1 VIHWTHTFAWRN
13 STIRLVSGCG
23 PLDVDGVIA
32 ELEIGYERATADIL
46 HSYGPRLV
54 VWLPP
59 LGTPDDPYIIHA
71 MVDPKCPGG
80 ALACSGAAPPSRSTW
95 IRMRTTCGPKVLAA
109 IDHEIMH
116 RWSYLLTGS
125 TKLGA
130 LADHPAGK
138 GYRYNVFGQ
147 KVPIPPK
154 VEPKPPEPE
163 PEPAVKLNERQAAI
177 LAGLPDGWFTPSGVG
192 VEVNVI
198 KRMVRKGALER
209 KGKLYRRKP

>member
-1 VIHWTHTFAWRN
+1 VIHWTHTFTWRG
-13 STIRLVSGCG
+13 STIRLVSECG
-23 PLDVDGVIA
+23 PLDVDGVIV
-32 ELEIGYERATADIL
+32 ELEKGWARAVDDLRLYE
-46 HSYGPRLV
+46 
-54 VWLPP
+54 LPP

-71 MVDPKCPGG
+71 MVNPKCPGG

-138 GYRYNVFGQ
+138 GYRYNVLGQ
-147 KVPIPPK
+147 KVPIRPSTRPPR
-154 VEPKPPEPE
+154 PDPPPVPE
-163 PEPAVKLNERQAAI
+163 AAVKLNKKQAAI
-177 LAGLPDGWFTPSGVG
+177 LDRFPAEGWVTPEQVG
-192 VEVNVI
+192 ADDAVLR
-198 KRMVRKGALER
+198 RMERRGALER
-209 KGKLYRRKP
+209 KGKLYRRKS

>member
-1 VIHWTHTFAWRN
+1 LT
-13 STIRLVSGCG
+13 
-23 PLDVDGVIA
+23 DVIA
-32 ELEIGYERATADIL
+32 ELEKGWARAVSDL
-46 HSYGPRLV
+46 GHEG
-54 VWLPP
+54 LPL
-59 LGTPDDPYIIHA
+59 LGGIADPYIIHA

-80 ALACSGAAPPSRSTW
+80 ALACTGAAPPSRSTW
-95 IRMRTTCGPKVLAA
+95 IRKRTTCGPKVLAA

-138 GYRYNVFGQ
+138 GYRYNVLGQ

-163 PEPAVKLNERQAAI
+163 PEPAVKLNKRQAAI
-177 LAGLPDGWFTPSGVG
+177 LARFPAGWVTPEQVG
-192 VEVNVI
+192 ADDAVL
-198 KRMVRKGALER
+198 KRMERRGVLER
-209 KGKLYRRKP
+209 RGKLYRRKL